1 MMPSLSL
8 LHPLSA
14 FDHFIWSFAC
24 PSLICLIFLTSLL
37 FSIDTST
44 CCYLDCRE
52 GELMGCWGPRVV
64 NGERMRRE
72 RAGMRCKGWVADAS
86 ELPGGWCCCDVAL
99 KNPSS
104 QHFLK
109 RIEDLHGRVTR
120 THSKGDG
127 YHSFPGRGVRVVA
140 KGKKIRHESSGKD
153 FACHHY
159 HAILFVTAVA
169 TTLAPLF
176 VPSPYHSPFAITHSP
191 FSSP

>member
-1 MMPSLSL
+1 
-8 LHPLSA
+8 
-14 FDHFIWSFAC
+14 
-24 PSLICLIFLTSLL
+24 
-37 FSIDTST
+37 
-44 CCYLDCRE
+44 
-52 GELMGCWGPRVV
+52 
-64 NGERMRRE
+64 
-72 RAGMRCKGWVADAS
+72 MRCKGWVADAL

-99 KNPSS
+99 KHPSS

-176 VPSPYHSPFAITHSP
+176 VPSPYHSPLPSP
-191 FSSP
+191 TRLSHHHNISLPSLIRHTYLTFTSLPLQPPLRFYHHFPDNLILIPMLISVCVYLC